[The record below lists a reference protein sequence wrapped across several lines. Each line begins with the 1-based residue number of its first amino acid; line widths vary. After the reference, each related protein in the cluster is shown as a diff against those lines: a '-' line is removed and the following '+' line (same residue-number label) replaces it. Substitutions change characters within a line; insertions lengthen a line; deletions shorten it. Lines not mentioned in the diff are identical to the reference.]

1 LNESEITSSKND
13 FLFTDLFVVWQK
25 NFPICGW
32 YNKIQWR
39 YGWKCPH
46 FMYIV
51 ALVSHSCHNHVTIMS
66 QSCHNHVTLVSHSCY
81 HSSWMVCWCL
91 LFSNTHSRMA
101 LTKWLPG
108 FDEKSLAFEVLLAK
122 CAIET
127 LTVVIIIKSL
137 DPSISS
143 FNRESTG
150 YTFCGK

>member
-1 LNESEITSSKND
+1 
-13 FLFTDLFVVWQK
+13 
-25 NFPICGW
+25 
-32 YNKIQWR
+32 
-39 YGWKCPH
+39 
-46 FMYIV
+46 
-51 ALVSHSCHNHVTIMS
+51 
-66 QSCHNHVTLVSHSCY
+66 
-81 HSSWMVCWCL
+81 
-91 LFSNTHSRMA
+91 MA
-101 LTKWLPG
+101 LSKWLPG

>member
-51 ALVSHSCHNHVTIMS
+51 ALVSPSCHTHVTIMS
-66 QSCHNHVTLVSHSCY
+66 HSCHTRVTLMLPQQLNGLLMFTFFKYPFSHGSYKMASRLWRKIPCLRGSSCK
-81 HSSWMVCWCL
+81 VCNWNIDCD
-91 LFSNTHSRMA
+91 N
-101 LTKWLPG
+101 
-108 FDEKSLAFEVLLAK
+108 
-122 CAIET
+122 
-127 LTVVIIIKSL
+127 
-137 DPSISS
+137 
-143 FNRESTG
+143 
-150 YTFCGK
+150 YY